1 MSKFKNLESPK
12 SKKHKDKNLSDPNTN
27 QPPSWGSDVVAL
39 ALREQ
44 GFPYVCLNPGASY
57 RGLHDS
63 LVNYLG
69 NERPEIILCL
79 HEEHAVAIAH
89 GYAAVTDTPLAA
101 IVHSNV
107 GLMHASM
114 AIFNAWCSR
123 VPMVILGA
131 TGPVDA
137 VKRRPWIDWI
147 HTAADQGALVRNFT
161 KWDDQPASPEASV
174 EAIRRG
180 SLLTRTRPSGP
191 VYINLDVSL
200 QEAELQ
206 SVSDPLDIK
215 RYSSPEETQPQAS
228 TIAAAWDLINQ
239 ASKPIILSGR
249 VNRSVD
255 GWQNRIQFAEMVD
268 APVLTSA
275 KDAASFPSSHP
286 LFAGETGWRLR
297 GKIRDLVDASDLIIS
312 LDWVDLAG
320 TLGQLPKASIEAK
333 KIIHISIDSQLH
345 RGWSMDYQGLPP
357 VDLPLAS
364 TPETGIA
371 TLIRD
376 RNAPEVSNGSEKSVP
391 QIETKELAAGELGIA
406 DLAREFALVSREFQ
420 TSLISRPIGWP
431 PNANVME
438 HPLDFIGS
446 NGGGGVGAGPGMAI
460 GAALAL
466 RDMNSDRI
474 PVAVLGDGDF
484 MMGVNALWTAANKR
498 IPLLIVVANN
508 RSFFNDEA
516 HQQHVAEDR
525 DRPVE
530 NAWIGQRIE
539 DPDPN
544 LVAIAEAQGWEGEG
558 PVSDPKELKSAL
570 QRGFS
575 AVKGGKCWVVDVH
588 IRPEYDRTP
597 MVEYI

>member
-1 MSKFKNLESPK
+1 MR
-12 SKKHKDKNLSDPNTN
+12 T
-27 QPPSWGSDVVAL
+27 
-39 ALREQ
+39 
-44 GFPYVCLNPGASY
+44 
-57 RGLHDS
+57 
-63 LVNYLG
+63 
-69 NERPEIILCL
+69 
-79 HEEHAVAIAH
+79 
-89 GYAAVTDTPLAA
+89 
-101 IVHSNV
+101 V
-107 GLMHASM
+107 GE
-114 AIFNAWCSR
+114 NR
-123 VPMVILGA
+123 V
-131 TGPVDA
+131 
-137 VKRRPWIDWI
+137 R
-147 HTAADQGALVRNFT
+147 F
-161 KWDDQPASPEASV
+161 
-174 EAIRRG
+174 
-180 SLLTRTRPSGP
+180 
-191 VYINLDVSL
+191 
-200 QEAELQ
+200 AEL
-206 SVSDPLDIK
+206 
-215 RYSSPEETQPQAS
+215 
-228 TIAAAWDLINQ
+228 
-239 ASKPIILSGR
+239 
-249 VNRSVD
+249 
-255 GWQNRIQFAEMVD
+255 VD

-312 LDWVDLAG
+312 IDWVDLAG
-320 TLGQLPKASIEAK
+320 TLSQLSKDSIESK

-364 TPETGIA
+364 TPEAGIA
-371 TLIRD
+371 ALTRD
-376 RNAPEVSNGSEKSVP
+376 RDATKTSKNTKHSVP
-391 QIETKELAAGELGIA
+391 KIEPNDLTAGEIGIA
-406 DLAREFALVSREFQ
+406 DLAREFAFVSGEFQ

-466 RDMNSDRI
+466 RDMKSERI

-558 PVSDPKELKSAL
+558 PVSDPKDLNSAL

-575 AVKGGKCWVVDVH
+575 AVKGGKCWVVDVY

-597 MVEYI
+597 LVEYI